1 MSFIDTVLSKEIIRY
16 KKFNCETG
24 LDYYNYKYQIQSCFL
39 SLKLLQ
45 KHHCKIAVIYENMGL
60 FVEKIG
66 GSKSRDCSSNKIAQI
81 VAVLL
86 LLFRTFKFNEHV
98 MEFVNTRLSPLT
110 QGLGGFDS

>member
-1 MSFIDTVLSKEIIRY
+1 MKLGLTTTTTNI
-16 KKFNCETG
+16 KF
-24 LDYYNYKYQIQSCFL
+24 KSCFL

-45 KHHCKIAVIYENMGL
+45 KHHCKIAVILIYENMGL

-66 GSKSRDCSSNKIAQI
+66 GSKSRDCSFNKIAQI

-86 LLFRTFKFNEHV
+86 LVFRTFKFNEHV
-98 MEFVNTRLSPLT
+98 MEFVYTRLSPPT

>member
-1 MSFIDTVLSKEIIRY
+1 MKLGLTTTTTNI
-16 KKFNCETG
+16 KF
-24 LDYYNYKYQIQSCFL
+24 KSCFL

-66 GSKSRDCSSNKIAQI
+66 GSKSRDCSFNKIAQI

-110 QGLGGFDS
+110 QGLGGIDS